1 MAYVTSMT
9 YTTEAQFMEAIAQA
23 RSARIVRDNAKAAAL
38 AARTSSFQ
46 EILNASTAA
55 CSLGT
60 STTASTSNPSD
71 LDAYF
76 QEAADTYQISVDL
89 LKAVAK
95 QESGFQTGIVS
106 SAGAIGVMQL
116 MPSTASAL
124 GVSNPYDARENI
136 MGGAKLLS
144 QLSSRYNNNLD
155 LMLAAYNAGTGSV
168 NHYGGVPPYQETQNF
183 ISKIKSNLGLI

>member
-23 RSARIVRDNAKAAAL
+23 KSARIVRDNAKAAAL

-60 STTASTSNPSD
+60 SATASTSNPSE

-124 GVSNPYDARENI
+124 GISNPYDARENI

-144 QLSSRYNNNLD
+144 QLSSHYNNNLD

-168 NHYGGVPPYQETQNF
+168 DQYGGVPPYQETQNF
-183 ISKIKSNLGLI
+183 ISKIKSNLGLN

>member
-23 RSARIVRDNAKAAAL
+23 KSARIVRDNAKAAAL

-60 STTASTSNPSD
+60 STSNPSE

-124 GVSNPYDARENI
+124 GISNPYDARENI

-168 NHYGGVPPYQETQNF
+168 DQYGGVPPYQETQNF
-183 ISKIKSNLGLI
+183 ISKIKSNLGLN